1 MTKSYTVKDYIFGK
15 TCVRYVLMN
24 DTQKIFMYLLPTDVD
39 AEVDDT
45 YWKVEREG
53 QFMDHYDWYP
63 GTLCYVHLSHHSR
76 VGYTNSYKLSEG
88 YDALRFKSQEKLR
101 EDGKTVIRTVLC
113 ADEGYEVIHNLTN
126 YDGEAG
132 FEVECTFVNNSGK
145 SLDIEMMTSASLDG
159 LSPYAKDD
167 GSKDLYVH
175 KFISGWAS
183 EARHRCYSLSEIN
196 LEKAWGGNFTCHK
209 IGTQGSRATA
219 EHFPYAA
226 VEDRTRGV
234 IWGIQLYHNATWQ
247 MEISRY
253 GKPLSF
259 TAGLGD
265 ASYGNWSKTV
275 NSGES
280 FTAPKALVAA
290 VKGDITDISDVFLKM
305 RDKDIVAY
313 GEEGMPI
320 IYNEWCTTWGKPSHE
335 GNIKIAKHLKNNK
348 IKYFVMDA
356 GWYKAIGDWEHK
368 EEIFPHGFK
377 AYTDELRSMGFI
389 PGIWIEFEATSNFAK
404 TYGDEYAP
412 LQLKHKG
419 MPLRSQVTKG
429 RIHKYWDFR
438 NPDTI
443 KFLDEKI
450 IKLLKDGGFGYL
462 KIDYNSNIG
471 IGCDGAESPGE
482 GLRQNA
488 VGVLEFIKRIKE
500 AIPDIII
507 ETCSSGG
514 MRLDPATLAVT
525 AMGSFSDAHECYE
538 FPIIA
543 ANLHYV
549 MPPCQSQIWCV
560 MKPFFDDNRFAFSVS
575 AGFMGRLCWSGDMF
589 GLSDSQMHE
598 IYRAEDYYE
607 NVSDIIRHGKSEV
620 YRTNPVNLR
629 YPEGTQAVLRYSDKG
644 DRALVVYHCFDKP
657 LPLTVPLK
665 GEWEIES
672 TLYDADI
679 ELADELV
686 INEKKEVFG
695 NVLVLKRKGGSV

>member
-280 FTAPKALVAA
+280 FTAPKALIAA

-488 VGVLEFIKRIKE
+488 VGVLG
-500 AIPDIII
+500 PLPH
-507 ETCSSGG
+507 S
-514 MRLDPATLAVT
+514 
-525 AMGSFSDAHECYE
+525 
-538 FPIIA
+538 
-543 ANLHYV
+543 
-549 MPPCQSQIWCV
+549 
-560 MKPFFDDNRFAFSVS
+560 
-575 AGFMGRLCWSGDMF
+575 
-589 GLSDSQMHE
+589 
-598 IYRAEDYYE
+598 
-607 NVSDIIRHGKSEV
+607 
-620 YRTNPVNLR
+620 
-629 YPEGTQAVLRYSDKG
+629 
-644 DRALVVYHCFDKP
+644 VVYFKSRKAVFVH
-657 LPLTVPLK
+657 LLTLFQVN
-665 GEWEIES
+665 G
-672 TLYDADI
+672 
-679 ELADELV
+679 
-686 INEKKEVFG
+686 
-695 NVLVLKRKGGSV
+695 

>member
-1 MTKSYTVKDYIFGK
+1 MVKNYTVREYTFGN
-15 TCVRYVLMN
+15 TCVRYVIMN
-24 DTQKIFMYLLPTDVD
+24 DTQKVFMYLLPTGVD

-45 YWKVEREG
+45 YWREERDSE
-53 QFMDHYDWYP
+53 FMDHYDWYP
-63 GTLCYVHLSHHSR
+63 GTLCYVHLSHHGR
-76 VGYTNSYKLSEG
+76 IGYTNSYKLSEG
-88 YDALRFKSQEKLR
+88 YDALKFKSQEEIKESGR
-101 EDGKTVIRTVLC
+101 TVIKTVLY
-113 ADEGYEVIHNLTN
+113 ADEGYEVVHNLTN
-126 YDGEAG
+126 YDGEVG
-132 FEVECTFVNNSGK
+132 FEVECTFVNNSGR
-145 SLDIEMMTSASLDG
+145 SLDIEMITSASLDG

-167 GSKDLYVH
+167 SSKDVYIH
-175 KFISGWAS
+175 EFMSGWAS
-183 EARHRCYSLSEIN
+183 EARHRCYSLPELNI
-196 LEKAWGGNFTCHK
+196 EKAWGGNFTCHK

-219 EHFPYAA
+219 EYFPYAA

-234 IWGIQLYHNATWQ
+234 IWGMQLYHNATWQ

-253 GKPLSF
+253 GKNLSF
-259 TAGLGD
+259 TGGLGD
-265 ASYGNWSKTV
+265 MSYGNWYKTV
-275 NSGES
+275 GDGES
-280 FTAPKALVAA
+280 FTVPKALIAA

-313 GEEGMPI
+313 GEDGMPI

-335 GNIKIAKHLKNNK
+335 GNLKIAKRLKDTK
-348 IKYFVMDA
+348 VKYFVMDA
-356 GWYKAIGDWEHK
+356 GWYDTIGDWNYK
-368 EEIFPHGFK
+368 KDIFPKGFK
-377 AYTDELRSMGFI
+377 AYTDDLRAMGYI

-404 TYGDEYAP
+404 TYGDEYAH

-429 RIHKYWDFR
+429 RMHKYWDFR
-438 NPDTI
+438 NPDAV

-488 VGVLEFIKRIKE
+488 VAVLEFIKRIKK

-507 ETCSSGG
+507 ESCSSGG
-514 MRLDPATLAVT
+514 MRLDPASLAVT

-538 FPIIA
+538 FPIIG

-560 MKPFFDDNRFAFSVS
+560 MKPHFSDNRFAFSVS
-575 AGFMGRLCWSGDMF
+575 AGFLGRLCWSGDMF
-589 GLSDSQMHE
+589 GLSDAQMSE
-598 IYRAEDYYE
+598 ICRAEDYYE
-607 NVSDIIRHGKSEV
+607 NVSDIIRHGKSEI
-620 YRTNPVNLR
+620 YRTNEINLR
-629 YPEGTQAVLRYSDKG
+629 YPEGIQAVLRYSDDG
-644 DRALVVYHCFDKP
+644 DRAMIVYHCFDNPTP
-657 LPLTVPLK
+657 LCVPLK

-679 ELADELV
+679 TLGESLV
-686 INEKKEVFG
+686 INETKEVFG
-695 NVLVLKRKGGSV
+695 NVIVLKRKGD

>member
-1 MTKSYTVKDYIFGK
+1 MAKNYTTKDYIFGN
-15 TCVRYVLMN
+15 TCVRYVIM
-24 DTQKIFMYLLPTDVD
+24 DETKKVFMYLLPTGVD

-45 YWKVEREG
+45 YWREERDSE
-53 QFMDHYDWYP
+53 FMDHYDWYP
-63 GTLCYVHLSHHSR
+63 GTLCYIHLSHHGR
-76 VGYTNSYKLSEG
+76 IGYTNSYKLSEG
-88 YDALRFKSQEKLR
+88 YDALWFKSQEKLR
-101 EDGKTVIRTVLC
+101 ENGKTIIRTVLC
-113 ADEGYEVIHNLTN
+113 SDEGYEVVHNLTN
-126 YDGEAG
+126 YDGEVG
-132 FEVECTFVNNSGK
+132 FEVECTFVNKSGG

-167 GSKDLYVH
+167 SSKDVYIH
-175 KFISGWAS
+175 EFMSGWAS
-183 EARHRCYSLSEIN
+183 EARHICYSLPELNI
-196 LEKAWGGNFTCHK
+196 EKAWGGNFTCHK

-219 EHFPYAA
+219 EYFPYAA

-234 IWGIQLYHNATWQ
+234 IWGMQLYHNATWQ

-253 GKPLSF
+253 GKNLSF
-259 TAGLGD
+259 TGGLGD
-265 ASYGNWSKTV
+265 MSYGSWYKTV
-275 NSGES
+275 NDGES

-335 GNIKIAKHLKNNK
+335 GNLKIAERLKDTK
-348 IKYFVMDA
+348 VKYFVMDA
-356 GWYKAIGDWEHK
+356 GWYDTIGDWNYK
-368 EEIFPHGFK
+368 KDIFPKGFK
-377 AYTDELRSMGFI
+377 AYTDDLREMGYI
-389 PGIWIEFEATSNFAK
+389 PGIWIEFEATSNSAK
-404 TYGDEYAP
+404 TYGDEYAH

-429 RIHKYWDFR
+429 RMHKYWDFR
-438 NPDTI
+438 NPEAI
-443 KFLDEKI
+443 KLLDEKI

-507 ETCSSGG
+507 ESCSSGG
-514 MRLDPATLAVT
+514 MRLDPASLAVT

-538 FPIIA
+538 FPIIG

-560 MKPFFDDNRFAFSVS
+560 LKPHFSDNRFAFSVS
-575 AGFMGRLCWSGDMF
+575 AGFLGRLCWSGDMF
-589 GLSDSQMHE
+589 GLSDAQMSE
-598 IYRAEDYYE
+598 ICRAEDYYE
-607 NVSDIIRHGKSEV
+607 NVADIIRHGKSEI
-620 YRTNPVNLR
+620 YRTNSINLR
-629 YPEGTQAVLRYSDKG
+629 YPEGIQAVLRYSDDG
-644 DRALVVYHCFDKP
+644 DRAMVVYHCFDNPTP
-657 LPLTVPLK
+657 LSVPLK
-665 GEWEIES
+665 GDWEIES

-679 ELADELV
+679 TLGDSLV
-686 INEKKEVFG
+686 INESKEVFG
-695 NVLVLKRKGGSV
+695 NVIVLKRKDG